1 MAIAQVFRYPKP
13 NWMQFTAWRGILFWD
28 QIKQFLINLNESK
41 FYTSSY
47 MQAIQEF
54 INQYKPSSL
63 EEKQ

>member
-1 MAIAQVFRYPKP
+1 
-13 NWMQFTAWRGILFWD
+13 MQFTAWRGILFWD